1 LSKKRWHLVCYDVR
15 DPKRL
20 AKVAKT
26 VKGYGDRVQLSVFRC
41 RLSRRQKEELRLELT
56 KVMKDE
62 DDLLIVEICPAC
74 AMRVVAGGSGGKE
87 GWEPP
92 PTFEV
97 F

>member
-1 LSKKRWHLVCYDVR
+1 MSEKRWHLVCYDVR

-20 AKVAKT
+20 AKVAKA
-26 VKGYGDRVQLSVFRC
+26 VKGYGDRVQLSVFRA
-41 RLSRRQKEELRLELT
+41 RLSKRQKEELRLVLT
-56 KVMKDE
+56 KLMEDE

-74 AMRVVAGGSGGKE
+74 AMRVVAGGSGGKD

-92 PTFEV
+92 PSFEV